1 MAEEMA
7 AGAWAGLVGTVLGY
21 PLDVVKGR
29 MQTGKGIAESG
40 AKASFGAHP
49 HPPKKISPSSIHSR
63 RRLTPRPITRLILAG
78 RTFVNMA
85 RTEGVAGMYRG
96 LGPPVCM
103 MMVMNSMNFG
113 AFYWARDKLAGPEPV
128 GWGTEKGGIDWRV
141 VAAATSVGPLCAMVS
156 TPFELVKLQ
165 VQLDAANHSRGSG
178 AGSGSAGKMKMK
190 QNDPSAG
197 GYRRKYSG
205 SAHAARALMNKYGPR
220 VFMLGHGV
228 NTVRECVFNAVFF
241 STFEHVVHG
250 FRYVHLNSRTG
261 N

>member
-1 MAEEMA
+1 
-7 AGAWAGLVGTVLGY
+7 
-21 PLDVVKGR
+21 
-29 MQTGKGIAESG
+29 
-40 AKASFGAHP
+40 
-49 HPPKKISPSSIHSR
+49 
-63 RRLTPRPITRLILAG
+63 
-78 RTFVNMA
+78 MA

-178 AGSGSAGKMKMK
+178 SGAGAGSAGKMKM
-190 QNDPSAG
+190 NDQSAG

-250 FRYVHLNSRTG
+250 FRYVVFHSRVG

>member
-40 AKASFGAHP
+40 AKASFG
-49 HPPKKISPSSIHSR
+49 
-63 RRLTPRPITRLILAG
+63 

-113 AFYWARDKLAGPEPV
+113 AFYWARERLAGPEPV

-141 VAAATSVGPLCAMVS
+141 VAAATSVGRCVPWSAHRSSWSSCRCNS
-156 TPFELVKLQ
+156 TPRTIRE
-165 VQLDAANHSRGSG
+165 DRERERERRG
-178 AGSGSAGKMKMK
+178 
-190 QNDPSAG
+190 
-197 GYRRKYSG
+197 R
-205 SAHAARALMNKYGPR
+205 
-220 VFMLGHGV
+220 
-228 NTVRECVFNAVFF
+228 
-241 STFEHVVHG
+241 
-250 FRYVHLNSRTG
+250 
-261 N
+261 

>member
-1 MAEEMA
+1 
-7 AGAWAGLVGTVLGY
+7 
-21 PLDVVKGR
+21 
-29 MQTGKGIAESG
+29 
-40 AKASFGAHP
+40 
-49 HPPKKISPSSIHSR
+49 
-63 RRLTPRPITRLILAG
+63 
-78 RTFVNMA
+78 MA
-85 RTEGVAGMYRG
+85 RTEGVAGMFRG

-103 MMVMNSMNFG
+103 MMVMKSMNFG
-113 AFYWARDKLAGPEPV
+113 AFYWARDRLAGPEPV

-178 AGSGSAGKMKMK
+178 AGAGSAGKMKMK
-190 QNDPSAG
+190 QNDQSAG

-250 FRYVHLNSRTG
+250 FRYVYINSRVG